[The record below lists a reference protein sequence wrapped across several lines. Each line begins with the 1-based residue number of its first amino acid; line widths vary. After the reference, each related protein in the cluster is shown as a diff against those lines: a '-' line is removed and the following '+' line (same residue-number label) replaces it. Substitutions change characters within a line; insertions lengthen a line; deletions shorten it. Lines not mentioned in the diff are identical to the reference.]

1 MLILRTQ
8 TIRHLFIMRLDCDN
22 FLVNNRTLR
31 ILMDQQRSAY
41 AHSEHRGVWVQ
52 RTMRAWTM
60 RAWTTLLRTS
70 STLSWT
76 TLDSEKSCGWSSRN
90 DLKWIILS
98 SFMALLRA
106 TLVSSTLTTSQ
117 ESVGALPLFVPSL
130 QNVTILKLHPETGDY
145 LRDENGFCVEC
156 GVSEPGETV

>member
-1 MLILRTQ
+1 
-8 TIRHLFIMRLDCDN
+8 
-22 FLVNNRTLR
+22 
-31 ILMDQQRSAY
+31 
-41 AHSEHRGVWVQ
+41 
-52 RTMRAWTM
+52 
-60 RAWTTLLRTS
+60 
-70 STLSWT
+70 
-76 TLDSEKSCGWSSRN
+76 
-90 DLKWIILS
+90 
-98 SFMALLRA
+98 MALLRA